1 MLAIFKY
8 FIMEMN
14 YLGKIRRLFQLPEEE
29 SSGFS
34 ETEIAAVEQS
44 LNIKLPA
51 VLREYYL
58 IIGKNEKV
66 NDSHNKLL
74 GPDTIYFTEDRYL
87 VFYEE
92 NQGVVQW
99 GIKESD
105 LSIGNPSVWGNYDTI
120 QKSVWHQ
127 ETETLEDFFLSMAVY
142 NGTLGGLLYNAN
154 SFSPV
159 TPETVKLIPRDWSE
173 VPEISWEKQK
183 VYTDNYYSVISLSF
197 NEMNECNA
205 VFAGTSLE
213 DRFEKILDLPDID
226 WSYIS
231 YEDKEEDEV

>member
-1 MLAIFKY
+1 
-8 FIMEMN
+8 MEMN

-105 LSIGNPSVWGNYDTI
+105 LSIGNPSVW
-120 QKSVWHQ
+120 
-127 ETETLEDFFLSMAVY
+127 
-142 NGTLGGLLYNAN
+142 
-154 SFSPV
+154 
-159 TPETVKLIPRDWSE
+159 KL
-173 VPEISWEKQK
+173 
-183 VYTDNYYSVISLSF
+183 
-197 NEMNECNA
+197 
-205 VFAGTSLE
+205 
-213 DRFEKILDLPDID
+213 
-226 WSYIS
+226 
-231 YEDKEEDEV
+231 